1 LAKPP
6 GFEVGKFLGADRRDC
21 FAQEQDMQV
30 ETPQRTEAGKPLAQ
44 FPHVRRLVSEVPQI
58 FRSFGEGR
66 EEEYLQR
73 A

>member
-1 LAKPP
+1 
-6 GFEVGKFLGADRRDC
+6 
-21 FAQEQDMQV
+21 MQV